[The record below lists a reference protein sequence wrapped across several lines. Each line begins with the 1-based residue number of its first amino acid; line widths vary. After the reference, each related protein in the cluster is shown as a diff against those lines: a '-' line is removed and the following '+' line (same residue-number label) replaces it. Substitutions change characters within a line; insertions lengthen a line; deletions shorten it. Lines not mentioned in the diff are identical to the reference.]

1 MTKEEIIE
9 AIEKMSVL
17 ELSELVK
24 ALEEKFGVTAAVPMA
39 AMPMGGAAQQA
50 APQEEKTEFDVVL
63 VGFDPAKKI
72 NVIKVVRETLNL
84 GLKESKDVVE
94 AAEKEPQKIKEALPK
109 KDAEELKKKLEE
121 AGAKV
126 ELK

>member
-39 AMPMGGAAQQA
+39 AMPMGGTAQQAA
-50 APQEEKTEFDVVL
+50 APQEEKTEFDVIL

-94 AAEKEPQKIKEALPK
+94 ASEKEPQKIKESLPK
-109 KDAEELKKKLEE
+109 GSCPAFLY
-121 AGAKV
+121 
-126 ELK
+126 

>member
-39 AMPMGGAAQQA
+39 AMPMAGAAPQA

>member
-1 MTKEEIIE
+1 MTKEKIIE

-24 ALEEKFGVTAAVPMA
+24 DLEDKFGVTAVAPISAVA
-39 AMPMGGAAQQA
+39 AASGAAQA
-50 APQEEKTEFDVVL
+50 APVEEKTEFDVVL
-63 VGFDPAKKI
+63 NGFDAAKKI
-72 NVIKVVRETLNL
+72 NVIKAVREVMQL
-84 GLKESKDVVE
+84 GLKESKDLVE
-94 AAEKEPQKIKEALPK
+94 AAEKEVQKIKESLPK